1 MANLRNAT
9 DATPTQGDPFI
20 NNPSLKNIAPRVGFA
35 LDVFGDGKHHCEG
48 EKPRG
53 QMNEESVRYNDGFL
67 RRTKMDAPVYD
78 DGCSLPNGGQG
89 DRRDGA
95 GDEGDVM
102 YLAGYAP
109 GMNQT
114 MLEPGTIKKIPAG
127 SRIILQ
133 VHYSVANG
141 YFLIPPG
148 AGRHRTTACWTS
160 KEDIHIVTLMPHMHF
175 RGVEMDFKAVYPDGR
190 AEVLL
195 NVPNYSFSWQTV
207 YYAAKPIP
215 IPKGTKIVVTG
226 YFDNSSKNKYNP
238 DPTRAVRFGDP
249 TYDEMMVG
257 LVEYTVDGKSA
268 KSSTAMNK

>member
-1 MANLRNAT
+1 MTR
-9 DATPTQGDPFI
+9 
-20 NNPSLKNIAPRVGFA
+20 
-35 LDVFGDGKHHCEG
+35 
-48 EKPRG
+48 
-53 QMNEESVRYNDGFL
+53 SV
-67 RRTKMDAPVYD
+67 
-78 DGCSLPNGGQG
+78 S
-89 DRRDGA
+89 
-95 GDEGDVM
+95 
-102 YLAGYAP
+102 
-109 GMNQT
+109 
-114 MLEPGTIKKIPAG
+114 
-127 SRIILQ
+127 
-133 VHYSVANG
+133 NG

-175 RGVEMDFKAVYPDGR
+175 RGVEMDFKAIYPDGR
-190 AEVLL
+190 VEVLL

-257 LVEYTVDGKSA
+257 VVEYTVDGKSVKA
-268 KSSTAMNK
+268 STAMNK